1 MNNSM
6 RQRDREI
13 SESTEIERSVNQHV
27 RKRKNIEYIHRIEF
41 YGSKPPRP
49 PKYGCQRFFGSSL
62 LMKRNIQVDTLFRK
76 FRITIISYLAN
87 NSVAGQ
93 SMDPSAMSEWVN
105 IESSPL
111 ANEAGDQS
119 LPAA

>member
-1 MNNSM
+1 
-6 RQRDREI
+6 
-13 SESTEIERSVNQHV
+13 
-27 RKRKNIEYIHRIEF
+27 
-41 YGSKPPRP
+41 
-49 PKYGCQRFFGSSL
+49 
-62 LMKRNIQVDTLFRK
+62 MKRNIQVDTLFRK

-93 SMDPSAMSEWVN
+93 SMDPSATSEWVN